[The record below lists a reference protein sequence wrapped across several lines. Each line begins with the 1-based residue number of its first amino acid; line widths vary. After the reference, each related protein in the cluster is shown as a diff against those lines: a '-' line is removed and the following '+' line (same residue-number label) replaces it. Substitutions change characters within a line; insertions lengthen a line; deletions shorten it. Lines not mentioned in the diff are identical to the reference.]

1 MTWGD
6 FYLICF
12 VLGVGI
18 SFLSWLTGSVHFHLP
33 HIHIHFGGSHGHGP
47 SGGGGRYGPGFINI
61 GTIAAFLAW
70 FGGAGYLLWQYHVL
84 GFLVAFGAALL
95 SGFAGAAILFW
106 FLAKFLVREDE
117 VLDPA
122 DYDMIGVFGKVIS
135 TIRSSGTG
143 EMMFSQMGTRRS
155 APARS
160 EGGVEIS
167 KGTEVVVTRYERGI
181 AYVRPWEELSGSI
194 SYDKEST

>member
-12 VLGVGI
+12 LVGLGI
-18 SFLSWLTGSVHFHLP
+18 SLFSWLAGSVHIHLP
-33 HIHIHFGGSHGHGP
+33 HLHIHFGSHGHAAHAGGHGQGP
-47 SGGGGRYGPGFINI
+47 AVINI

-70 FGGAGYLLWQYHVL
+70 FGGTGYLLRQYYAVGLLIAL
-84 GFLVAFGAALL
+84 GVAIL
-95 SGFAGAAILFW
+95 SGFAGAAIVFW
-106 FLAKFLVREDE
+106 FLAKLLAREDGG
-117 VLDPA
+117 LDPA
-122 DYDMIGVFGKVIS
+122 DYDMIGVLGRVSS

-160 EGGVEIS
+160 EGGLEIS
-167 KGTEVVVTRYERGI
+167 KGAEVVVTRYERGI
-181 AYVRPWEELSGSI
+181 AYVRPWDEISGTTVNN
-194 SYDKEST
+194 KESV